1 MRVEQ
6 MVEEPAVQPLA
17 SNTARWLMTWVQVLK
32 LAEELVEA
40 VSLSGTSALIL
51 IFVHRE
57 APFLTIF
64 LSPKYFSGFVVR
76 KVLFLQLDPSDGLHN
91 RF

>member
-1 MRVEQ
+1 
-6 MVEEPAVQPLA
+6 MVEEPAVQPLV
-17 SNTARWLMTWVQVLK
+17 SSRARWLMKRARVLK
-32 LAEELVEA
+32 LAGELVEA
-40 VSLSGTSALIL
+40 ASLSETSVLIL
-51 IFVHRE
+51 IFVHRK

-64 LSPKYFSGFVVR
+64 QSPKYFSGFGAR

>member
-1 MRVEQ
+1 

-17 SNTARWLMTWVQVLK
+17 SSTARWLMKWVLALK
-32 LAEELVEA
+32 LVEELVEA
-40 VSLSGTSALIL
+40 ASLSGTSVLIL
-51 IFVHRE
+51 IFVHHK

-64 LSPKYFSGFVVR
+64 QSPKYFSGFGVR

>member
-32 LAEELVEA
+32 LAGELVEA
-40 VSLSGTSALIL
+40 VSLSGTSAPIL

-64 LSPKYFSGFVVR
+64 PSPKYFSGFEAR
-76 KVLFLQLDPSDGLHN
+76 KVLFLQLDPSDGLRN

>member
-1 MRVEQ
+1 MKVER

-17 SNTARWLMTWVQVLK
+17 SSTAKWLMKWARVLK
-32 LAEELVEA
+32 PVGELVEA
-40 VSLSGTSALIL
+40 VSLSGTSVPIL
-51 IFVHRE
+51 MSVRRK

-64 LSPKYFSGFVVR
+64 QSPKYFSGFGAR

>member
-1 MRVEQ
+1 

-17 SNTARWLMTWVQVLK
+17 SSMVRLMTWVRVLK
-32 LAEELVEA
+32 LAGELVEA
-40 VSLSGTSALIL
+40 ASLSGTSVPTLIL
-51 IFVHRE
+51 VHRE

-64 LSPKYFSGFVVR
+64 QSPKYFSGFGAR
-76 KVLFLQLDPSDGLHN
+76 KVLFLQLDPSDGWHN